1 MKNILITGANGMLG
15 SALQKEI
22 TSRGK
27 YVLPHTRKVSDL
39 GVYDSEHRLESYIEK
54 NDVDSIIHCA
64 AKVGGVMANMNS
76 NSDFFRE
83 NVAINNEILETA
95 LKYGVKNLVSI
106 LSTCIFPNENITY
119 PLTADQLDN
128 GKPHDS
134 NSGYSYAKRL
144 LYYQTK
150 MYREFTGNNWIS
162 IVPTNLYGACFS
174 SDTEVLTPNGIKNIK
189 DIVVGDVVYGLN
201 PNTHEVEI
209 EKVTHTQKVRT
220 SEFINF
226 KGRSVD
232 FKVTP
237 DHKMYYKTNNNS
249 YIKRTADYFRDKMG
263 KEYGQIEF
271 ATHSPIKE
279 DIQSYDEINLID
291 YKDDSHIL
299 LENNMIKDSKHS
311 NSKDFPLNYNLDDI
325 VEFIG
330 WYVSEGSVIKNSLTK
345 GGINSKNGIVLE
357 SGLYTGQIRISQSKE
372 VNEENYKKIDSLL
385 ERMKIPYGKDENSF
399 YFTSRL
405 FRNYLGRNFGIGSE
419 NKKLSSFI
427 FNLDYRR
434 RRLLFDTMMKGDG
447 DKKGGRYSTKSIN
460 LKNDFIHLCFTL
472 GIKNGGSTLD
482 NGCYRISIRNIR
494 SNTTV
499 KYKNITNEYVDDNAY
514 CITTEKNHII
524 YAGRNDMFNWIGQCD
539 NYHLEN
545 SHLIPAL
552 IRKAYEAS
560 LSGEKF
566 YVWGDG
572 TPLRQFLYSE
582 DLSKVILYAIENWK
596 SDKPFMAVN
605 PIEYS
610 IKDVATIIADRFDLL
625 DRIEYQTDKPSGQF
639 RKPASTDIPSDFEF
653 TSLEEGLNKSI
664 DWFIANYDTCRK

>member
-1 MKNILITGANGMLG
+1 MMKNILVTGANGMLG

-22 TSRGK
+22 INSGK
-27 YVLPHTRKVSDL
+27 NSFPHTRKISDL
-39 GVYDSEHRLESYIEK
+39 GVHDSHNNLEKYIMG
-54 NDVDSIIHCA
+54 NQVDSIIHCA

-162 IVPTNLYGACFS
+162 IVPTNLYG
-174 SDTEVLTPNGIKNIK
+174 
-189 DIVVGDVVYGLN
+189 
-201 PNTHEVEI
+201 
-209 EKVTHTQKVRT
+209 
-220 SEFINF
+220 
-226 KGRSVD
+226 
-232 FKVTP
+232 
-237 DHKMYYKTNNNS
+237 
-249 YIKRTADYFRDKMG
+249 
-263 KEYGQIEF
+263 
-271 ATHSPIKE
+271 
-279 DIQSYDEINLID
+279 
-291 YKDDSHIL
+291 
-299 LENNMIKDSKHS
+299 EN
-311 NSKDFPLNYNLDDI
+311 
-325 VEFIG
+325 
-330 WYVSEGSVIKNSLTK
+330 
-345 GGINSKNGIVLE
+345 
-357 SGLYTGQIRISQSKE
+357 
-372 VNEENYKKIDSLL
+372 
-385 ERMKIPYGKDENSF
+385 
-399 YFTSRL
+399 
-405 FRNYLGRNFGIGSE
+405 
-419 NKKLSSFI
+419 
-427 FNLDYRR
+427 
-434 RRLLFDTMMKGDG
+434 
-447 DKKGGRYSTKSIN
+447 
-460 LKNDFIHLCFTL
+460 
-472 GIKNGGSTLD
+472 
-482 NGCYRISIRNIR
+482 
-494 SNTTV
+494 
-499 KYKNITNEYVDDNAY
+499 
-514 CITTEKNHII
+514 
-524 YAGRNDMFNWIGQCD
+524 D

-560 LSGEKF
+560 LSGDKF

-653 TSLEEGLNKSI
+653 TSLETGLNKSI

>member
-1 MKNILITGANGMLG
+1 MKNILVTGANGMLG

-22 TSRGK
+22 ISSGK
-27 YVLPHTRKVSDL
+27 NVFPHTRKVSNL
-39 GVYDSEHRLESYIEK
+39 GIYDSHNNLEKYIMD
-54 NDVDSIIHCA
+54 NQVDSIIHCA

-95 LKYGVKNLVSI
+95 LKYGVSNLVSI

-162 IVPTNLYGACFS
+162 IVPTNLYG
-174 SDTEVLTPNGIKNIK
+174 
-189 DIVVGDVVYGLN
+189 
-201 PNTHEVEI
+201 
-209 EKVTHTQKVRT
+209 
-220 SEFINF
+220 
-226 KGRSVD
+226 
-232 FKVTP
+232 
-237 DHKMYYKTNNNS
+237 
-249 YIKRTADYFRDKMG
+249 
-263 KEYGQIEF
+263 
-271 ATHSPIKE
+271 
-279 DIQSYDEINLID
+279 
-291 YKDDSHIL
+291 
-299 LENNMIKDSKHS
+299 EN
-311 NSKDFPLNYNLDDI
+311 
-325 VEFIG
+325 
-330 WYVSEGSVIKNSLTK
+330 
-345 GGINSKNGIVLE
+345 
-357 SGLYTGQIRISQSKE
+357 
-372 VNEENYKKIDSLL
+372 
-385 ERMKIPYGKDENSF
+385 
-399 YFTSRL
+399 
-405 FRNYLGRNFGIGSE
+405 
-419 NKKLSSFI
+419 
-427 FNLDYRR
+427 
-434 RRLLFDTMMKGDG
+434 
-447 DKKGGRYSTKSIN
+447 
-460 LKNDFIHLCFTL
+460 
-472 GIKNGGSTLD
+472 
-482 NGCYRISIRNIR
+482 
-494 SNTTV
+494 
-499 KYKNITNEYVDDNAY
+499 
-514 CITTEKNHII
+514 
-524 YAGRNDMFNWIGQCD
+524 D

-610 IKDVATIIADRFDLL
+610 IEDVATIIADRFDLL

-653 TSLEEGLNKSI
+653 TSLETGLNKSI

>member
-1 MKNILITGANGMLG
+1 MKNILVTGANGMLG

-22 TSRGK
+22 TSIGK
-27 YVLPHTRKVSDL
+27 NVFPHTRKISDL
-39 GVYDSEHRLESYIEK
+39 GVYDSDNNLEKYIMD
-54 NDVDSIIHCA
+54 NQVDSIIHCA

-95 LKYGVKNLVSI
+95 LKYGVSNLVSI

-150 MYREFTGNNWIS
+150 MYREFTGQNWIS
-162 IVPTNLYGACFS
+162 IVPTNLYG
-174 SDTEVLTPNGIKNIK
+174 
-189 DIVVGDVVYGLN
+189 
-201 PNTHEVEI
+201 
-209 EKVTHTQKVRT
+209 
-220 SEFINF
+220 
-226 KGRSVD
+226 
-232 FKVTP
+232 
-237 DHKMYYKTNNNS
+237 
-249 YIKRTADYFRDKMG
+249 
-263 KEYGQIEF
+263 
-271 ATHSPIKE
+271 
-279 DIQSYDEINLID
+279 
-291 YKDDSHIL
+291 
-299 LENNMIKDSKHS
+299 EN
-311 NSKDFPLNYNLDDI
+311 
-325 VEFIG
+325 
-330 WYVSEGSVIKNSLTK
+330 
-345 GGINSKNGIVLE
+345 
-357 SGLYTGQIRISQSKE
+357 
-372 VNEENYKKIDSLL
+372 
-385 ERMKIPYGKDENSF
+385 
-399 YFTSRL
+399 
-405 FRNYLGRNFGIGSE
+405 
-419 NKKLSSFI
+419 
-427 FNLDYRR
+427 
-434 RRLLFDTMMKGDG
+434 
-447 DKKGGRYSTKSIN
+447 
-460 LKNDFIHLCFTL
+460 
-472 GIKNGGSTLD
+472 
-482 NGCYRISIRNIR
+482 
-494 SNTTV
+494 
-499 KYKNITNEYVDDNAY
+499 
-514 CITTEKNHII
+514 
-524 YAGRNDMFNWIGQCD
+524 D

-560 LSGEKF
+560 LSGDKF

-653 TSLEEGLNKSI
+653 TSLETGLNKSI